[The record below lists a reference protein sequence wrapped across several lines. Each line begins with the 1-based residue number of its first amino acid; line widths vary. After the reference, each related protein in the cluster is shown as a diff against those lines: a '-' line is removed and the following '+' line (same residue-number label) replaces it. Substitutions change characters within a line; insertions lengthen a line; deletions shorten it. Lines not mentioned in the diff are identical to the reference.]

1 MFKLFS
7 AKRNDIDSV
16 TDAYNMGV
24 AALALVVLLV
34 LGCALRAL
42 LRHFGVQCR
51 TPVRRRPMTKRD
63 DLCQLKEGSR
73 FCQKSSSGEGGLKVN
88 DISVMITI

>member
-1 MFKLFS
+1 
-7 AKRNDIDSV
+7 
-16 TDAYNMGV
+16 MGV

-73 FCQKSSSGEGGLKVN
+73 FCQKSSSGEGGLKMEDVEMHETGTPEETEEN
-88 DISVMITI
+88 TRSKTQTS